1 LRIAL
6 EATDMCRGALISRK
20 LVRVAFAMLALALTV
35 VGPSLA
41 GTTDPKAAHP
51 TVAATPHKPLL
62 DLNKASV
69 YDLEQLP
76 GIGGAEAHKII
87 DNRPYRTKA
96 DLLSR
101 KVLPTATYS
110 QIAPLVMTNIH
121 KVSGKPNC

>member
-1 LRIAL
+1 
-6 EATDMCRGALISRK
+6 MNRGSQMARK
-20 LVRVAFAMLALALTV
+20 PLLVACAVLALAV
-35 VGPSLA
+35 IAGGPLRA
-41 GTTDPKAAHP
+41 GSNDPKPAHP
-51 TVAATPHKPLL
+51 SVAATPHRPLL

-76 GIGGAEAHKII
+76 GIGGAEARKII
-87 DNRPYRTKA
+87 DARPYRTKA

-101 KVLPTATYS
+101 KVLPAATYN

>member
-1 LRIAL
+1 
-6 EATDMCRGALISRK
+6 MNQGALISRK
-20 LVRVAFAMLALALTV
+20 LVLSAFAVLALAV
-35 VGPSLA
+35 VAGGPLRA

-51 TVAATPHKPLL
+51 SVAATPREPLL

-76 GIGGAEAHKII
+76 GIGGAEARKII
-87 DNRPYRTKA
+87 DARPYRTKA

-101 KVLPTATYS
+101 KVLPAATYN